1 MIGIGCILWIFTML
15 GIAFS
20 TKVWH
25 FMLTQG
31 VMQGIATGFIFPICV
46 CIATPRDLPLADAH
60 DSLHFLP
67 NGSARNVPF
76 RLASCYREAPLVRP
90 SPGHI
95 VIHTFI
101 QAQAPLSLL
110 PSSE

>member
-31 VMQGIATGFIFPICV
+31 VMQGIAAGFIFPICV
-46 CIATPRDLPLADAH
+46 CIITTRDSPPTDGR

-67 NGSARNVPF
+67 SGSARSVRF

-101 QAQAPLSLL
+101 QSQAPL
-110 PSSE
+110 